1 MLLGLTLYL
10 ERQKIMDNFDI
21 AQEVVEKAHEYI
33 FSKLIFLTFEKWNK
47 TSPLKSIV
55 RKKQLLTI

>member
-33 FSKLIFLTFEKWNK
+33 FSKLIFFN
-47 TSPLKSIV
+47 I
-55 RKKQLLTI
+55 